1 MFFSKTMAG
10 SLMTIVFSGFA
21 PDWIHATETVK
32 NPAADRIVVP
42 TKIKP
47 LDINSASMDNLK
59 ALPGISEA
67 YAQKIVENRPYRKK
81 DELISKKIVPEATFK
96 KIKDRIIAV
105 SGSGS

>member
-21 PDWIHATETVK
+21 PNWIDATEAVK
-32 NPAADRIVVP
+32 TPAADRIVVP
-42 TKIKP
+42 TRIKP

-59 ALPGISEA
+59 ALPGITET
-67 YAQKIVENRPYRKK
+67 YAQKIVENRPYQKK
-81 DELISKKIVPEATFK
+81 DELISKKIVPDATFK

-105 SGSGS
+105 QGSGS